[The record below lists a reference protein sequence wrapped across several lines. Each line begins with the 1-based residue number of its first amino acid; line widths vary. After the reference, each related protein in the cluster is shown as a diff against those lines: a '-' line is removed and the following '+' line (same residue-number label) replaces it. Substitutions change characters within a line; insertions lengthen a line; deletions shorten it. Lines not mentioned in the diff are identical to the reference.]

1 MTGQLKATDA
11 QIVGDGADP
20 SMEDLV
26 AGQPAIVIFL
36 LTTQKREKNMW
47 SSVGSAGTVDV
58 KDLSKVIF
66 AKSIVQ
72 LGPGIAPPVVTR
84 KAASAKAVKV
94 TGTKVTATIRY
105 GVTQEGLGG
114 LLQAGLVELNLRYR
128 DGDGQVVA
136 SLIEVA
142 IATGVET
149 TLIKWDSTS
158 FGVSPSPNFQVRF
171 VTNTG
176 ALARRL
182 LNFRD
187 NAYYVSLSLS
197 AVQGPIILRNPPAV
211 SVIQFRS

>member
-1 MTGQLKATDA
+1 
-11 QIVGDGADP
+11 
-20 SMEDLV
+20 
-26 AGQPAIVIFL
+26 
-36 LTTQKREKNMW
+36 MW

-66 AKSIVQ
+66 TKSIVQ
-72 LGPGIAPPVVTR
+72 LGLGIAPPMVTNKVAR
-84 KAASAKAVKV
+84 AKPVKV
-94 TGTKVTATIRY
+94 MGTKVTATIRY

-114 LLQAGLVELNLRYR
+114 LLHPGLVELNLRYR
-128 DGDGQVVA
+128 DGDGRVVA

-149 TLIKWDSTS
+149 SLIKWDSTS
-158 FGVSPSPNFQVRF
+158 FGLSPSPNFKVRF

-176 ALARRL
+176 ALARRP

-197 AVQGPIILRNPPAV
+197 AVQGPVVLRNPPAV